1 MTIKQLKEFVNEFK
15 PKKTKHPFVDK
26 RIKGYGIHG
35 HPYYSF
41 FYFLAKKLKPKVTVE
56 LGSWQGTSAACFA
69 AGNPAGLVITVDH
82 HTDPG
87 DEENKLLTIEAT
99 KNLGNLFYHQGWTCP
114 DIYNEE
120 VDEHA
125 LERGQSALPKVV
137 EQLRGRKIDLLFIDS
152 WHRYDQALRDWEAY
166 KPLLNKGALV
176 ICDDI
181 YGGKVGEGIEDMDKF
196 WADMTGDKFL
206 SVNLHP
212 GYPMG
217 FLKV

>member
-1 MTIKQLKEFVNEFK
+1 MTIKELKKLVGGFK
-15 PKKTKHPFVDK
+15 PKKTGHPFVDK

-69 AGNPAGLVITVDH
+69 VGNPSGLVITVDH

-114 DIYNEE
+114 EIYNEE
-120 VDEHA
+120 VDKHA
-125 LERGQSALPKVV
+125 LERGQSALPKVLQ
-137 EQLRGRKIDLLFIDS
+137 QLRGRKIDLLFIDS
-152 WHRYDQALRDWEAY
+152 WHVYQQALRDWNAY
-166 KPLLNKGALV
+166 KPYLSKGALV
-176 ICDDI
+176 IVDDVLKGTPGTAI
-181 YGGKVGEGIEDMDKF
+181 DGIEKF
-196 WADMTGDKFL
+196 WKELKGEKFL
-206 SVNLHP
+206 NSNLH
-212 GYPMG
+212 GGFPMG